1 MYRADGTTK
10 VRKISP
16 NANNYVGA
24 ETDFTVNAK
33 LTKHLDMLV
42 GYSHFSAGGYLNDTG
57 AGDAADFA
65 YLMLTLN
72 Y

>member
-1 MYRADGTTK
+1 M
-10 VRKISP
+10 
-16 NANNYVGA
+16 GA

>member
-1 MYRADGTTK
+1 
-10 VRKISP
+10 
-16 NANNYVGA
+16 
-24 ETDFTVNAK
+24 
-33 LTKHLDMLV
+33 V
-42 GYSHFSAGGYLNDTG
+42 GYSHFFAEGYLNDTG

>member
-1 MYRADGTTK
+1 
-10 VRKISP
+10 V
-16 NANNYVGA
+16 
-24 ETDFTVNAK
+24 DFTVNTK

-42 GYSHFSAGGYLNDTG
+42 GYSHFFAGSYLDDTG
-57 AGDAADFA
+57 GGDDADFA